1 MTDPRVQIVAD
12 GYDVIGET
20 FSEWK
25 GRIVGDPRAAWRGE
39 LVSRLPQG
47 SRVLDLGCG
56 DGLPD
61 TQLLAERFRVTG
73 VDVSP
78 EQVRR
83 ATAAVPSAEF
93 VCADFSELE
102 LPQGSFDGVAAFYSF
117 NHVPRDLLAP
127 LFRSIRGWLVPG
139 GLFLAALGT
148 SNEEGLDRRV
158 ARHADVLLELSAAD
172 QLAAG
177 RGGGLRAAP
186 RRGGRLPGTGGR
198 GRLPVD
204 TCPGMSCAFDM
215 EHYRELLEAAKAGG
229 YEWASFDRHPR
240 GGDLYLRH
248 DVDLSL
254 EAALEMARLEH
265 EHGVRATYLLMRES
279 AFYNLRLAR
288 RAVHAAAAPAVGP
301 RRRAARRLPACRARP
316 PLRQRDRLAQPG
328 A

>member
-56 DGLPD
+56 DGVPD
-61 TQLLAERFRVTG
+61 TRLLAERFRVTG

-93 VCADFSELE
+93 VCADFTGLE
-102 LPQGSFDGVAAFYSF
+102 LPQGSFDAVAGFYSF

-139 GLFLAALGT
+139 GLFLTALGT
-148 SNEEGLDRRV
+148 SDTEGWVGDFLGAPSFFSSFLPETNSR
-158 ARHADVLLELSAAD
+158 LLRE
-172 QLAAG
+172 AG
-177 RGGGLRAAP
+177 
-186 RRGGRLPGTGGR
+186 
-198 GRLPVD
+198 
-204 TCPGMSCAFDM
+204 F
-215 EHYRELLEAAKAGG
+215 ELLRDEVVSIREPEP
-229 YEWASFDRHPR
+229 Y
-240 GGDLYLRH
+240 GD
-248 DVDLSL
+248 
-254 EAALEMARLEH
+254 
-265 EHGVRATYLLMRES
+265 GT
-279 AFYNLRLAR
+279 FQWILAR
-288 RAVHAAAAPAVGP
+288 A
-301 RRRAARRLPACRARP
+301 
-316 PLRQRDRLAQPG
+316 
-328 A
+328 